1 MVARSPFAR
10 LRLLVAG
17 VALVGAACGR
27 ARARAPV
34 PAAPSLGAGET
45 GLATW
50 YGHPYH
56 GRRSASGEIYD
67 MEKLTAAHRT
77 LPFGTRVR
85 VSNLENGRRVEVR
98 INDRGPFVEDCVI
111 DLSRAAARQIGI
123 LGPGK
128 ARVRLEVLGAAAVA
142 TAALRAL
149 TELYAVQVGAFR
161 ERASAERV
169 RRTMERRYGSAQI
182 VAHEGGTVLWR
193 VLVGRSASA
202 DEATALARRIR
213 SEAGEA
219 NGVPFVVRLD

>member
-77 LPFGTRVR
+77 LPFGTRVA
-85 VSNLENGRRVEVR
+85 VTNLDNGRAVEVR
-98 INDRGPFVEDCVI
+98 VNDRGPFVAGRLL
-111 DLSRAAARQIGI
+111 DLSESAARAIGGI
-123 LGPGK
+123 
-128 ARVRLEVLGAAAVA
+128 GAGLIHV
-142 TAALRAL
+142 
-149 TELYAVQVGAFR
+149 
-161 ERASAERV
+161 
-169 RRTMERRYGSAQI
+169 
-182 VAHEGGTVLWR
+182 
-193 VLVGRSASA
+193 
-202 DEATALARRIR
+202 RIR
-213 SEAGEA
+213 VVALPEGTDTTAGK
-219 NGVPFVVRLD
+219 PPPH